1 MKHTIKRITIAD
13 NYLWDEFVNS
23 SPQGDIFQL
32 SFYLQAWVEHD
43 PEIHLTR
50 LGCFDQDNK
59 LVGGQ
64 AFLHKK
70 KAGVLPVQCLL
81 QTWTHIETPM
91 VAAHISQGGEAY
103 FDILQLLAED
113 TVKIFAFY
121 RLFFH
126 PSLKDVRPYLECGWT
141 ASPDYAHGW
150 QLQQPEVLL
159 DKLKQLRRFRKA
171 LEIKDQYELS
181 TEQDPSIVDSF
192 IPMYEDTAEHL
203 RISLRPSYGQIFR
216 EAAREMMKRNLIRFF
231 TCRNK
236 HGEIAGIVTYTIN
249 HHQKT
254 AYNFQVAYNYLLE
267 GEKDFLPL
275 LELYAIE
282 QLAPDVTHID
292 LGEGLWPSLYFNKDA
307 LLTTSTQYYALITPN
322 SHFWNNVIEM
332 ARSVKKK
339 VVSVAKSK

>member
-1 MKHTIKRITIAD
+1 MKHTIKRITVAE
-13 NYLWDEFVNS
+13 NHLWDEFVHN
-23 SPQGDIFQL
+23 SPQGDVFHL
-32 SFYLQAWVEHD
+32 SFYLQAWVDND

-91 VAAHISQGGEAY
+91 VASYIIQGSEAY

-113 TVKIFAFY
+113 TVKIFFFY

-141 ASPDYAHGW
+141 ASPDYTHSW
-150 QLQQPEVLL
+150 EIQQPEVLL
-159 DKLKQLRRFRKA
+159 EKLKQLRRFRKA
-171 LEIKDQYELS
+171 LEIKDQYEFS
-181 TEQDPSIVDSF
+181 TEPDTSIIDTF
-192 IPMYEDTAEHL
+192 IPLYEETAEHL
-203 RISLRPSYGQIFR
+203 RFSLRPSFARIFR
-216 EAAREMMKRNLIRFF
+216 TAAQEMMQRDLIRFF

-236 HGEIAGIVTYTIN
+236 HGEIAGMVTYTIN
-249 HHQKT
+249 HHRKT
-254 AYNFQVAYNYLLE
+254 AYSFQVAYNYHLE
-267 GEKDFLPL
+267 GEKDFMPL
-275 LELYAIE
+275 LDLYTIE
-282 QLAPDVTHID
+282 QLAPAVTHID

-307 LLTTSTQYYALITPN
+307 LLTTSTPYYVLITPN
-322 SHFWNNVIEM
+322 NHFWNNMIEG
-332 ARSVKKK
+332 AKSVKRR
-339 VVSVAKSK
+339 